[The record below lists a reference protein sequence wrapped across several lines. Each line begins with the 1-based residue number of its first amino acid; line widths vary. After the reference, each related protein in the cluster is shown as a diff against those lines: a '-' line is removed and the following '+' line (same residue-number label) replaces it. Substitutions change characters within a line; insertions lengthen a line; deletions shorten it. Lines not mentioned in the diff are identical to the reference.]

1 MNQVYWEKCNLLRN
15 IMKYLNFCVF
25 SDIIIFIAV
34 FLIYYD
40 ACGKKFQRRLNIE
53 SNISEIQVP
62 EVLAGVF

>member
-25 SDIIIFIAV
+25 SDIIISIAV

-40 ACGKKFQRRLNIE
+40 VERQKVSEVLYIE
-53 SNISEIQVP
+53 SNISEIQIP
-62 EVLAGVF
+62 KDHACAF